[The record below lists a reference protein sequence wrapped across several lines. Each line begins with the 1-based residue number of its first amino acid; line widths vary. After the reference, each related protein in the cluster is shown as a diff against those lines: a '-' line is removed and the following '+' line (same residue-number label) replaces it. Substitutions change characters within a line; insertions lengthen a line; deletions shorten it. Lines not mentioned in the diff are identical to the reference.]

1 MEGAR
6 AAAAERASNQRNAVP
21 TKKQRLAEIFLPECR
36 EYIVVAQNKELS
48 FKKSNVGK
56 LVTVPEFIFR
66 TNCCN
71 GLFIRQEYVDVAN
84 TIKENLTSDKSTRR
98 VFVLGSPGIGKS
110 VFGVLLF
117 LLAIKEG
124 KTLLTIR

>member
-1 MEGAR
+1 
-6 AAAAERASNQRNAVP
+6 
-21 TKKQRLAEIFLPECR
+21 
-36 EYIVVAQNKELS
+36 
-48 FKKSNVGK
+48 
-56 LVTVPEFIFR
+56 
-66 TNCCN
+66 
-71 GLFIRQEYVDVAN
+71 VDVAN

-98 VFVLGSPGIGKS
+98 VLVLGSPGIGKS